1 MPNNRG
7 RPIENLNNN
16 KIATLAAW
24 NNMLRK
30 HYNAER
36 KASQNLPGP
45 NLPAL
50 PNNAAA
56 VARNN
61 GLVRQANQ
69 NVNGVPPTLANANK
83 VANIAQEN
91 AILSQQVLP
100 AAVKVNNNALKMA
113 AANNGSNMRKLFGN

>member
-1 MPNNRG
+1 MSNQFG
-7 RPIENLNNN
+7 LTNN
-16 KIATLAAW
+16 KIAMLAKW

-30 HYNAER
+30 HYTGQNALSN
-36 KASQNLPGP
+36 KLPGP

-56 VARNN
+56 VRRNN
-61 GLVRQANQ
+61 NLIRQAKQ
-69 NVNGVPPTLANANK
+69 NVNGVPPTAANANA